1 MAQPYIQWISQIGTP
16 NSTTYANNTG
26 GYTSW
31 TVTTGATDNTRQQLN
46 NDTITISKKA
56 PVGLTDPA
64 GNDIGDKYY
73 ATFNSVSRSDTPAI
87 PASPGTPAS
96 GGNPAIPATDYVAG
110 YSSYSY
116 SDNGHMSL
124 NGGVFELL
132 PFTSGVSPATTVTYY
147 DFAGTGRSPYPSSY
161 VTTDGSPQVAGML
174 ICGGYTN
181 VESSHSYTIGTH
193 EVRSVRSPRWTSG
206 GGPDPSN
213 PGGTLP
219 TNSEQ
224 WGTGG
229 SPSQRGSPD
238 GTGGYG
244 PSTPASLSGQQDYY
258 FGDTTGPAINLYSLT
273 GLLYPATSVA
283 FYSENRISENY
294 TVGGTYHN
302 GTGVADVHRG
312 AIEFEILPDTEAII
326 KSGNVTKTTTG
337 TASWGAGQAR
347 TVTFACASPH
357 CLTDANNRVYVT
369 GASNN
374 AINGLWNVATVTS
387 DTAFTARIF
396 GATCATI
403 TSSVNIV
410 TYDGIDKAGGVLKGS
425 GVPDLTVIA
434 GGMTGNTQVIL
445 KGDVYPQAG
454 IPYTF
459 WGNTTTDQLVGT
471 VEFTGER
478 SQRSM
483 FTDAKLTLNS
493 GTGSV
498 STGGEY
504 NAATNLDG
512 GMKEIDHWCPRNM
525 HAKIKALER
534 NDPAELFKANTSGQ
548 HALDQMLAS
557 PMVDSSDN
565 ITTFL
570 PLHETFH
577 ESIHFT
583 MRAQKKPA
591 HRRNDSFIEDQD
603 WIRRDYY
610 IKVFN
615 NSLSDRNEIILDYV
629 DITNKTII
637 ANTDLAF
644 SDLDGNLQT
653 NTEHLANGYSNG
665 VFTNL

>member
-1 MAQPYIQWISQIGTP
+1 LW
-16 NSTTYANNTG
+16 
-26 GYTSW
+26 
-31 TVTTGATDNTRQQLN
+31 
-46 NDTITISKKA
+46 
-56 PVGLTDPA
+56 
-64 GNDIGDKYY
+64 
-73 ATFNSVSRSDTPAI
+73 
-87 PASPGTPAS
+87 PAS
-96 GGNPAIPATDYVAG
+96 GLTI
-110 YSSYSY
+110 
-116 SDNGHMSL
+116 
-124 NGGVFELL
+124 
-132 PFTSGVSPATTVTYY
+132 TS
-147 DFAGTGRSPYPSSY
+147 
-161 VTTDGSPQVAGML
+161 
-174 ICGGYTN
+174 TN
-181 VESSHSYTIGTH
+181 K
-193 EVRSVRSPRWTSG
+193 
-206 GGPDPSN
+206 
-213 PGGTLP
+213 
-219 TNSEQ
+219 
-224 WGTGG
+224 
-229 SPSQRGSPD
+229 
-238 GTGGYG
+238 
-244 PSTPASLSGQQDYY
+244 
-258 FGDTTGPAINLYSLT
+258 
-273 GLLYPATSVA
+273 
-283 FYSENRISENY
+283 ISENY
-294 TVGGTYHN
+294 TVGGGYHN
-302 GTGVADVHRG
+302 GTAVADVHTG
-312 AIEFEILPDTEAII
+312 AIEFEILSDTEAII

-337 TASWGAGQAR
+337 TASWAAGQAR

-434 GGMTGNTQVIL
+434 GGMAGNNQVIL
-445 KGDVYPQAG
+445 KGEVNPQAG
-454 IPYTF
+454 ISYTF
-459 WGNTTTDQLVGT
+459 WGNTTTAQLVGT

-478 SQRSM
+478 KQRSM

-493 GTGSV
+493 VTGSV

-504 NAATNLDG
+504 NAATNIDG

-534 NDPAELFKANTSGQ
+534 NNPAELFKANTSGQ

-557 PMVDSSDN
+557 PMVDGNDN

-591 HRRNDSFIEDQD
+591 HRRTSTFIEDQD
-603 WIRRDYY
+603 WIKRDFY
-610 IKVFN
+610 INVFN

-644 SDLDGNLQT
+644 TDLDGNLQT